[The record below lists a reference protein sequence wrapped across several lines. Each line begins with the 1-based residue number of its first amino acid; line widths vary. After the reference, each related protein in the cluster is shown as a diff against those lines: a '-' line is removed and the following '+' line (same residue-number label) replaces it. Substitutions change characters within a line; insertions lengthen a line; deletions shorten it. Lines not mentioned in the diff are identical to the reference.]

1 MASRATDPRRTPG
14 GVVAVGA
21 SAGGV
26 EALTQFAGGL
36 PEAFP
41 YPILIAMHMPPNA
54 PSVLARILDRSG
66 PLPAVSATDGAALE
80 PGRIFVAV
88 PDRHLLVYDH
98 RVALS
103 EGPTENRY
111 RPAINALFR
120 SAAMAYGQ
128 RAIALLLSGVLDDG
142 VLGAQAI
149 RSRGGTTVVQSA
161 DDALFPAMPR
171 NALRAGVVDHQ
182 VSAADAGTLL
192 AKLADRD
199 IEEQEMDQE
208 KANLSRRMAR
218 NAGSG
223 ALAQRYTALADEAE
237 HALSILG
244 KRLSEAT
251 SDVGQRAR

>member
-1 MASRATDPRRTPG
+1 
-14 GVVAVGA
+14 
-21 SAGGV
+21 
-26 EALTQFAGGL
+26 
-36 PEAFP
+36 
-41 YPILIAMHMPPNA
+41 MHMPPNA

-120 SAAMAYGQ
+120 SAATAFGQ

-199 IEEQEMDQE
+199 IEEQEMDPDP
-208 KANLSRRMAR
+208 
-218 NAGSG
+218 
-223 ALAQRYTALADEAE
+223 QRYTALADEAE